1 MESQVPRKLARLTLS
16 FIVAAPLVAPALPY
30 DPGPAPPPLAGI
42 AHAAIRVTD
51 LDASRAFYSKLGFE
65 EAFTSDNDGVTTQSF
80 IKINDRQFIELY
92 PRAQPTDP
100 VGFMHVCFESE
111 DIVTLRSFY
120 QGRGLTPTPV
130 RKAHAGNLLFTL
142 EGPEKQNIEYT
153 EYMPG
158 SRHSNDS
165 GQHLGKDRIA
175 TAIVAAALDMQDPRA
190 AETFYIDKLAFSHG
204 KHLEPEAKNS
214 SNVWLQLPGTSAQS
228 IAFNSHSADSAF
240 RLLLAVDNLKQ
251 TAARLQTLNIP
262 SSKSGASLAIHDPD
276 GNILVFVSAP
286 VILSDH

>member
-1 MESQVPRKLARLTLS
+1 MPPKSIRLATALALALIVP
-16 FIVAAPLVAPALPY
+16 FAPALPY

-42 AHAAIRVTD
+42 AHAAFRVAD

-65 EAFTSDNDGVTTQSF
+65 EAFAFDKDGVTTQSF

-100 VGFMHVCFESE
+100 IGFLHVCFESE
-111 DIVTLRSFY
+111 DIVTLHAFY

-130 RKAHAGNLLFTL
+130 RKAAAGNLLFTL

-175 TAIVAAALDMQDPRA
+175 TAIVAAALDMHDPRA

-228 IAFNSHSADSAF
+228 IAFIPHGADSAF

-251 TAARLQTLNIP
+251 AASRLQTLNIP
-262 SSKSGASLAIHDPD
+262 FNKNGASLAIHDPD